1 LFIDARTSEFY
12 ERNAAEATKPTKKA
26 ATLGT
31 ATMKPP
37 LELLWEV
44 PVWFGDGLPV
54 ELEREDE
61 VEILLLLLPR
71 RLEDEP
77 EGREEGPEEEEDTAK
92 ELLLPLLRRLP
103 VPQAMLSP
111 FG

>member
-1 LFIDARTSEFY
+1 LVVDVRTSESY
-12 ERNAAEATKPTKKA
+12 ERNAAETKKPAKKA

-61 VEILLLLLPR
+61 VEIRLLLLPL